1 MLATRVVARTLIVLS
16 LILSVFAPWVMVPSP
31 VSPAPLEPF
40 ADEAKDS
47 ATMDARALPD
57 EVRADQELVTRRT
70 AHSATFKV
78 DEDTFTTILSA
89 EALHYRDDRGLWQPI
104 DPAFRSRGDSFVV
117 ERNSIT
123 SRAGLRRAWLSAA
136 VGETAV
142 IWEAIELGLSDAAG
156 HFTSLAEALSE
167 SGMPAQKRDSDRV
180 LYYAG
185 GWSAAQI
192 NEEINSAPDSV
203 EHSLVVEAPLAFD
216 VTQCW
221 RINSRLLSVPLIAHL
236 RGRGLLEPVEVEPNL
251 NSSAQADDRLDSP
264 QGAISIACPP
274 SYLELRA
281 KLELLPGATL
291 WADDQP
297 IGTQTRA
304 ETLQVRD
311 AAGEIAIVFD
321 RVRAFEQDQPDQ
333 EVPGDYAVYATAD
346 PATWIIGVRT
356 PRAWWADRARQ
367 YPVVLDPT
375 MRVKRSTGYADGMA
389 WVGSAAG
396 QTAYTPGGIILG
408 PHTFQSGH
416 KLLTDYNTQTRGY
429 VQFNSLPAVLTN
441 APISITAAYLEV
453 EPLPGSMPAYDDS
466 SVDWE
471 YKALQQNAQLYYV
484 GACPA
489 QAACNNLSLHD
500 NRITNTGVYTWGNS
514 PLGTLVATKPVKAG
528 PWTSKPKLVTTTFT
542 VTAQLQDWYLNYFA
556 QAPNRP
562 GPLFMLTINNQCPSG
577 GPYEGVWQSGLY
589 FNHSGEIPKCIS
601 YDIPA
606 GNIRLR
612 LDYDE
617 LPLGLGDHPL
627 NQPGVPSYLEEVF
640 EDTQHQYDLVPGSGF
655 PAYYWRAIAVR
666 GNHDFTPGLPT
677 RAGLNLLHASGG
689 VTTTL
694 VSAPTQG
701 PDQTAFIFIDDHNSS
716 SGVATAD
723 LKAQVTPSNEND
735 YASDLQRNYR
745 IDYENASPVSL
756 SYGTWF
762 TTTKYMFS
770 DQLIDLTEFNLNVGD
785 SLLIRVSTPLTLS
798 AALVEPTGNAPLA
811 AAVIG
816 NNDTR
821 VNRNFLPAN
830 NMTRT
835 MVIGYVPTGG
845 AWALA
850 LINQGPPIICQP
862 GSDCQPGEAE
872 PYYPTLSLL
881 VCPLGSIPT
890 AKYACQPLRLP
901 DNTVPPSRPMPIE
914 SGGSLTI
921 YSEGGF
927 NDVNA
932 STWCSISE
940 TQGAPVIGP
949 DQFGRYAFVAQG
961 SICRSGGVLTTTP
974 DSAIGLTVPVL
985 NFNPNDKRG
994 QFPPTF
1000 VYGDTGLWPLP
1011 VGLPDGVISLGSNG
1025 ELLPGVDTR
1034 RNILPFNQYWISATT
1049 HISDAIIT
1057 ADMMLHGHDVVNG
1070 QVTVEAAQAPLAK
1083 QWDVPWTMYPNP
1095 AGNVQLYS
1103 FVPYPITQD
1112 TPFANPLNL
1121 ASLEL
1126 RLSESVTPDG
1136 LVRILD
1142 WQRAAGGPVSYQFRA
1157 TGGLLT
1163 QPIDLGGALMTLQVV
1178 IQPPGMTRLPGNESS
1193 CKFNNTPTS
1202 CLDLRRLE
1210 YDWANGSGEKQ
1221 VQPWSLPDMH
1231 LESGAGTIAFSRP
1244 GQLNLFSVDHPNAL
1258 HGFSQAFSFDTWE
1271 ATVTV
1276 EQAACADGGPIVTV
1290 IKGKGRIALSAI
1302 GDDGSGPPP
1311 WIAVD
1316 FTLCQTKLRQAQLT
1330 FKTIPPGIPVGN
1342 TGFGVSLI
1350 GGTVTIDPNTDD
1362 AEISLDVEFQSLDG
1376 YTFTEGA
1383 GTVTINTAG
1392 LFSLQASGKIVGVVK
1407 ADSVLLK
1414 VAWNPLDVLFD
1425 GTVSYKSLLSGNVYL
1440 HSWLGQGWQ
1449 HKYSWLPDDNA
1460 FHFTGSIEATL
1471 KIPKGEVINKKFFK
1485 LPPFGF
1491 SLSAEV
1497 AFGEFCTSTANCDPK
1512 WGMSATVK
1520 LFGYKVGVYVDKGG
1534 PDLILGSSSHKL
1546 IDQFGGALLK
1556 PMPHPPAPSPEVE
1569 KQTSGEGEWLLP
1581 SPENRFSFSGEGPG
1595 VRQPTDAPPPPVFPG
1610 NLQTYLLPEFE
1621 SPANN
1626 WPVESPSTSCT
1637 GTGTSVITCTFN
1649 VAAGIDRALWA
1660 ARWQNGDLNAQ
1671 LIKPDN
1677 TVLDPGNALAHGVVI
1692 SATDEDGQHLVTFV
1706 ATPTL
1711 GSTIMSGDWKVRLS
1725 NIGVGLL
1732 PGIANNYAL
1741 MFAADP
1747 PAPTLNWITP
1757 VITGTT
1763 PAGNGL
1769 LNLQWSVNRGGQPL
1783 EPNVKLDLFYAPLAD
1798 KPITPTLMN
1807 GLIVRANYTATLNSY
1822 QWDTKS
1828 LAAGEYAVGARIDDH
1843 AKGNGHIVVWAPG
1856 TIVIT
1861 DTTPPPVPVIANTIP
1876 VVYGLIVIWQR
1887 DTTTPD
1893 LAGYQI
1899 EYRIPA
1905 VNANGYITATRRL
1918 PPGLED
1924 DDPLYERARLGG
1936 LLYNMTTPIC
1946 VRAYDATGNLSG
1958 CNVYNGVMPEGPAS
1972 RVGAPTGVVV
1982 LVQGSGAVT
1991 VTWNSP
1997 AGNISGHLFG
2007 YRPARC
2013 MTPDPKRTA
2022 NEGSSPIVTGR
2033 FNTVSLTG
2041 LTVGQTYEFTIQ
2053 PYDDQF
2059 DLGPAATV
2067 NVLLIDPLDANADGL
2082 PDQWATLYGIA
2093 DPFGDDDGDGLLNL
2107 REYNNGSNP
2116 LHADSDGDGF
2126 YDGEEYVRG
2135 TDICGPDR
2143 PPVRTTPT
2151 LALAGDAAMQ
2161 FTGATNMGPGAPQ
2174 SLLVFNDG
2182 GGTLDWTAEAS
2193 APWII
2198 LGADRGADS
2207 AWLDINVNP
2216 FGMTPGTYNG
2226 VVTITNQA
2234 SILNAPTT
2242 LLPEQA
2248 TIKVSLQVLP
2258 PQQHELY
2265 LPLIR
2270 R

>member
-1 MLATRVVARTLIVLS
+1 MIWIRIQTTPYDFPHIVLPRKRDITKHRYVFYVGLASRCIIPSQGRYLMLAIRAVRALIVVS
-16 LILSVFAPWVMVPSP
+16 VILSAFASWVIVPS
-31 VSPAPLEPF
+31 ATPLPTLLRPL
-40 ADEAKDS
+40 
-47 ATMDARALPD
+47 ATESEETTAQAVRALPED
-57 EVRADQELVTRRT
+57 VRVDQEIVARRS
-70 AHSATFKV
+70 AHSATFRV
-78 DEDTFTTILSA
+78 DADTYTTILSP
-89 EALHYRDDRGLWQPI
+89 EALHYRDERGVWQPI

-117 ERNSIT
+117 EHNSIV

-136 VGETAV
+136 VDQTAV
-142 IWEAIELGLSDAAG
+142 IWEATELGLSDASG
-156 HFTSLAEALSE
+156 NFMLLAEALPE
-167 SGMPAQKRDSDRV
+167 SNTLARQRDNDRV
-180 LYYAG
+180 LHYAD
-185 GWSAAQI
+185 GWNASQI
-192 NEEINSAPDSV
+192 GEEISSAPDSV
-203 EHSLVVEAPLAFD
+203 EHSLVLAAPLSFD
-216 VTQCW
+216 TT
-221 RINSRLLSVPLIAHL
+221 RP
-236 RGRGLLEPVEVEPNL
+236 
-251 NSSAQADDRLDSP
+251 
-264 QGAISIACPP
+264 
-274 SYLELRA
+274 YLELRA

-297 IGTQTRA
+297 IGKQVNAA

-311 AAGEIAIVFD
+311 ASGEIAIVFD
-321 RVRAFEQDQPDQ
+321 RVRAFEQQSPDHD
-333 EVPGDYAVYATAD
+333 VTGDYVVYATAEAD
-346 PATWIIGVRT
+346 TWIIGVRT
-356 PRAWWADRARQ
+356 PRAWWADEARR

-396 QTAYTPGGIILG
+396 QTTYTAGGIILG

-416 KLLTDYNTQTRGY
+416 KLLTDHNTQTRGY

-441 APISITAAYLEV
+441 TPISITAAYLEV

-471 YKALQQNAQLYYV
+471 HKALQQNAQLYYV
-484 GACPA
+484 GACPT
-489 QAACNNLSLHD
+489 QAACNTLSLYD
-500 NRITNTGVYTWGNS
+500 NRITNTGAYTWGNS
-514 PLGTLVATKPVKAG
+514 PQGTLVDTKPLKAG
-528 PWTSKPKLVTTTFT
+528 PWTSSKPKLVTTTFT
-542 VTAQLQDWYLNYFA
+542 VTAQLQDWYHNYFA
-556 QAPNRP
+556 QTANRP

-577 GPYEGVWQSGLY
+577 GPYEGVWQGGFY
-589 FNHSGEIPKCIS
+589 MNHSGEIPKCIS

-606 GNIRLR
+606 GNMRLR
-612 LDYDE
+612 LEYDE
-617 LPLGLGDHPL
+617 LPLSLGQQLL
-627 NQPGVPSYLEEVF
+627 NKPGVPSYLEDVF
-640 EDTQHQYDLVPGSGF
+640 ADTQHQYDLTPGTGF
-655 PAYYWRAIAVR
+655 PQYTWRAIAVR
-666 GNHDFTPGLPT
+666 GNHAFAPGLPT
-677 RAGLNLLHASGG
+677 RAGLNLLHATGG

-716 SGVATAD
+716 GVATAD

-735 YASDLQRNYR
+735 YATDLQRNYR
-745 IDYENASPVSL
+745 IDYEQASPVSL
-756 SYGTWF
+756 SYGVWF
-762 TTTKYMFS
+762 TTTKNMFS
-770 DQLIDLTEFNLNVGD
+770 DQLIDLTEFSLTAGD

-811 AAVIG
+811 DAVIG

-821 VNRNFLPAN
+821 VSRNFLPAN

-835 MVIGYVPTGG
+835 MVIGYVPTSG

-862 GSDCQPGEAE
+862 GSDCQPGEAD
-872 PYYPTLSLL
+872 PYYPTISLL

-890 AKYACQPLRLP
+890 AKHGCQPLKLP
-901 DNTVPPSRPMPIE
+901 DNTTPPSRLMPIE
-914 SGGSLTI
+914 SGGNLTI
-921 YSEGGF
+921 YSEGNF
-927 NDVNA
+927 VDFSA
-932 STWCSISE
+932 SAWCSISE

-949 DQFGRYAFVAQG
+949 DSAGRYAFVAQG
-961 SICRSGGVLTTTP
+961 SICRSGGILTTTP
-974 DSAIGLTVPVL
+974 DSAIGLTVPVF
-985 NFNPNDKRG
+985 NFNPGDKRG

-1000 VYGDTGLWPLP
+1000 IYGDTGLSPLP
-1011 VGLPDGVISLGSNG
+1011 AGLPDGVIRMGGNG
-1025 ELLPGVDTR
+1025 ELLPGVNTR

-1049 HISDAIIT
+1049 HISDAIVT
-1057 ADMMLHGHDVVNG
+1057 ADMMLHARDVVNG

-1083 QWDVPWTMYPNP
+1083 QWDVPWMMYPNP

-1103 FVPYPITQD
+1103 YVPYPIAQD
-1112 TPFANPLNL
+1112 TPFINPLNL

-1126 RLSESVTPDG
+1126 RLSEGGPPDG

-1142 WQRAAGGPVSYQFRA
+1142 WQRTAGGPVSYQFRA

-1178 IQPPGMTRLPGNESS
+1178 VQPPGMARLPGNESS
-1193 CKFNNTPTS
+1193 CKSGSTPTS
-1202 CLDLRRLE
+1202 CLDLRRLD
-1210 YDWANGSGEKQ
+1210 YDWANGNGEKQ
-1221 VQPWSLPDMH
+1221 VQPWPLPDMH

-1244 GQLNLFSVDHPNAL
+1244 GQLNIFSVDHPAAL
-1258 HGFSQAFSFDTWE
+1258 SGFSQAFSFDTWE
-1271 ATVTV
+1271 ANVTV
-1276 EQAACADGGPIVTV
+1276 EQAKCVDNGPIVTV
-1290 IKGKGRIALSAI
+1290 IKGKGHIALSAI
-1302 GDDGSGPPP
+1302 GDDGSSPPP
-1311 WIAVD
+1311 WIDVE

-1376 YTFTEGA
+1376 TTFTEGA

-1392 LFSLQASGKIVGVVK
+1392 LFSLQASGKIVGVVN

-1414 VAWNPLDVLFD
+1414 VAWNPMDVLFN

-1449 HKYSWLPDDNA
+1449 HKYSWLDDDNT

-1520 LFGYKVGVYVDKGG
+1520 LFGYKVGVYVDTGG

-1546 IDQFGGALLK
+1546 IDQFGGALLRT
-1556 PMPHPPAPSPEVE
+1556 MPHPPAPSPEI
-1569 KQTSGEGEWLLP
+1569 KQPISREGERLLP
-1581 SPENRFSFSGEGPG
+1581 SPENIFSFSGEGPG
-1595 VRQPTDAPPPPVFPG
+1595 VRTDAPPPPVFPG

-1626 WPVESPSTSCT
+1626 WPVESPATSCT
-1637 GTGTSVITCTFN
+1637 GTGTSVITCTFA
-1649 VAAGIDRALWA
+1649 VAAGTGRALWA
-1660 ARWQNGDLNAQ
+1660 ARWQNGDLSAQ

-1677 TVLDPGNALAHGVVI
+1677 TMIDPGNALSHGVII
-1692 SATDEDGQHLVTFV
+1692 SSTDEVGQHLVTFV
-1706 ATPTL
+1706 ATPTI
-1711 GSTIMSGDWKVRLS
+1711 GSTIMSGDWKVQLS

-1732 PGIANNYAL
+1732 PGITNNFAL

-1747 PAPTLNWITP
+1747 RAPTLNWITP
-1757 VITGTT
+1757 VVTGTT

-1769 LNLQWSVNRGGQPL
+1769 MNLQWSVNRGGQPL
-1783 EPNVKLDLFYAPLAD
+1783 EPDVKLDLFYTPFAD

-1807 GLIVRANYTATLNSY
+1807 GLIIRTNYSATLNSY

-1843 AKGNGHIVVWAPG
+1843 ARGNGHIVVWAPG

-1861 DTTPPPVPVIANTIP
+1861 DTTPPPVPMIVNTIP

-1905 VNANGYITATRRL
+1905 LNANGYITATRRL
-1918 PPGLED
+1918 PPSLED

-1936 LLYNMTTPIC
+1936 LLYNMTTLIC

-1958 CNVYNGVMPEGPAS
+1958 CNVYGAAMPEGPAP
-1972 RVGAPTGVVV
+1972 RVGSPTGVVV
-1982 LVQGSGAVT
+1982 LVQGTGAVT

-1997 AGNISGHLFG
+1997 AGNISGHLFS

-2013 MTPDPKRTA
+2013 MTSDPKRTA
-2022 NEGSSPIVTGR
+2022 NEGPSPFVTGR
-2033 FNTVSLTG
+2033 FNTVALTG
-2041 LTVGQTYEFTIQ
+2041 LTVGQTYEFMIR
-2053 PYDDQF
+2053 PYDDQI

-2067 NVLLIDPLDANADGL
+2067 TALLIDPLDANADGL
-2082 PDQWATLYGIA
+2082 PDQWATLYGIT
-2093 DPFGDDDGDGLLNL
+2093 DPAGDADGDGLLNL
-2107 REYNNGSNP
+2107 RELNYGANP
-2116 LHADSDGDGF
+2116 LHADSDSDGF
-2126 YDGEEYVRG
+2126 YDGEEFVQG
-2135 TDICGPDR
+2135 TDICGPGR
-2143 PPVRTTPT
+2143 PPVKTTPA
-2151 LALAGDAAMQ
+2151 LALAGNAAMQ

-2174 SLLVFNDG
+2174 SLLIFNDG
-2182 GGTLDWTAEAS
+2182 GGTLDWSAEAS
-2193 APWII
+2193 PPWIL
-2198 LGADRGADS
+2198 LGTQRGADNT
-2207 AWLDINVNP
+2207 WLDINANP
-2216 FGMTPGTYNG
+2216 FGMTPGIYHG
-2226 VVTITNQA
+2226 VVTITNQPA
-2234 SILNAPTT
+2234 ALLKPDA

-2258 PQQHELY
+2258 SQQHELY